1 MNDKTG
7 CISAESENV
16 KTGEQMISL
25 YEIDDDYI
33 EYLRKF
39 DNRVLSP
46 KAGERKFT
54 RKYVGVLFHNKDH

>member
-1 MNDKTG
+1 
-7 CISAESENV
+7 
-16 KTGEQMISL
+16 MISL